1 MLLQN
6 IICKIDRFTFAKR
19 QFTVAKFE
27 WQAVNS
33 QNNIKLEC
41 TVQYTKGIGSLITS
55 EAIRENLTFRAKP
68 RR

>member
-1 MLLQN
+1 MMLLQN

-19 QFTVAKFE
+19 QFTVVKFE

-41 TVQYTKGIGSLITS
+41 TVHEGYRFSLPLK
-55 EAIRENLTFRAKP
+55 R
-68 RR
+68 